1 MFTKKQFSE
10 FFTTFY
16 YIGKIKYCP
25 GTFGSIA
32 AFPVTYSLIYFVV
45 HHKIIIP
52 FSNLTLGEAQL
63 VSIFIINFII
73 CLIFLMFGIYFTKIY
88 LNYTNLQDPKEVVI
102 DEVVGQMLTIVLVF
116 FSALFANE
124 SHLMK
129 YYSQLTRNII
139 LLFILPFCLFRFFDI
154 VKPWPI
160 NWFDK
165 NIKGSIGIMLD
176 DLLAAIF
183 AAITQYAIIFV
194 LIDIDNRL

>member
-10 FFTTFY
+10 FFATFL
-16 YIGKIKYCP
+16 YIGKMKYCP

-32 AFPVTYSLIYFVV
+32 AFPLTYFLIYFIVNN
-45 HHKIIIP
+45 KIIIL

-63 VSIFIINFII
+63 VSIFIISFSL
-73 CLIFLMFGIYFTKIY
+73 CLILLILGTYFTKIY
-88 LNYTNLQDPKEVVI
+88 LNYTNSNDPKEVVI
-102 DEVVGQMLTIVLVF
+102 DEVVGQMLTIILVF

-124 SHLMK
+124 SHLIK
-129 YYSQLTRNII
+129 YFSPLTINII

-165 NIKGSIGIMLD
+165 NIKGSIGVMLD

-183 AAITQYAIIFV
+183 AAVTQYAIIFV
-194 LIDIDNRL
+194 LIDNVGK

>member
-1 MFTKKQFSE
+1 MFTKKQISE
-10 FFTTFY
+10 FFATFF

-32 AFPVTYSLIYFVV
+32 AFPLTYFLIYFTVNN
-45 HHKIIIP
+45 KIIIP
-52 FSNLTLGEAQL
+52 FSSLTLGEAQL
-63 VSIFIINFII
+63 VSIFIISFSL
-73 CLIFLMFGIYFTKIY
+73 CLIFLILGTYFTKIY
-88 LNYTNLQDPKEVVI
+88 LNYTNSEDPKEVVI

-124 SHLMK
+124 SHLIK
-129 YYSQLTRNII
+129 YFSPLTINII

-154 VKPWPI
+154 LKPWPI

-165 NIKGSIGIMLD
+165 NIKGSIGVMLD

-183 AAITQYAIIFV
+183 AVVTQYAIIFV
-194 LIDIDNRL
+194 LIDIT

>member
-1 MFTKKQFSE
+1 MLTKKQFSE
-10 FFTTFY
+10 FFATFF

-25 GTFGSIA
+25 GTFCSIA
-32 AFPVTYSLIYFVV
+32 AFPLTYFLIYFIVNN
-45 HHKIIIP
+45 KIIIP

-63 VSIFIINFII
+63 VSIFIISFSL
-73 CLIFLMFGIYFTKIY
+73 CLILLMLGTYFTKIY
-88 LNYTNLQDPKEVVI
+88 LNYTNSEDPKEVVI

-124 SHLMK
+124 SHLVK
-129 YYSQLTRNII
+129 YFSPLTINII

-154 VKPWPI
+154 LKPWPI

-165 NIKGSIGIMLD
+165 NIKGSIGVMLD

-183 AAITQYAIIFV
+183 ATVVQYAIIFV
-194 LIDIDNRL
+194 LIDII

>member
-1 MFTKKQFSE
+1 MLTKKQFSE
-10 FFTTFY
+10 FFATFF

-32 AFPVTYSLIYFVV
+32 AFPLTYFLIYFIVNN
-45 HHKIIIP
+45 KIIIP

-63 VSIFIINFII
+63 VSIFIISFSL
-73 CLIFLMFGIYFTKIY
+73 CLILLMLGTYFTKIY
-88 LNYTNLQDPKEVVI
+88 LNYTNSEDPKEVVI

-124 SHLMK
+124 SHLVK
-129 YYSQLTRNII
+129 YFSPLTINII

-154 VKPWPI
+154 LKPWPI

-165 NIKGSIGIMLD
+165 NIKGSIGVMLD

-183 AAITQYAIIFV
+183 ATVVQYAIIFV
-194 LIDIDNRL
+194 LIDII

>member
-10 FFTTFY
+10 FVATFF

-32 AFPVTYSLIYFVV
+32 AFPLTYFLIYFIVNN
-45 HHKIIIP
+45 KIIIP
-52 FSNLTLGEAQL
+52 FLSLTLGEAQL
-63 VSIFIINFII
+63 VSIFIISFSL
-73 CLIFLMFGIYFTKIY
+73 CLILLILGTYFTKIY
-88 LNYTNLQDPKEVVI
+88 LNYTNSEDPKEVVI

-124 SHLMK
+124 SYLIK
-129 YYSQLTRNII
+129 YFSPLTINII
-139 LLFILPFCLFRFFDI
+139 LLFVLPFCLFRFFDI

-160 NWFDK
+160 NWLDQ
-165 NIKGSIGIMLD
+165 NIKGSIGVMLD

-183 AAITQYAIIFV
+183 AAVTQYAIIFV
-194 LIDIDNRL
+194 LIDIRQ

>member
-1 MFTKKQFSE
+1 MLTKKQFSE
-10 FFTTFY
+10 FFATFF

-32 AFPVTYSLIYFVV
+32 AFPLTYFLIYFIINN
-45 HHKIIIP
+45 KIIIP

-63 VSIFIINFII
+63 VSIFIISFSL
-73 CLIFLMFGIYFTKIY
+73 CLILLILGTYFTKIY
-88 LNYTNLQDPKEVVI
+88 LNYTNSEDPKEVVI

-124 SHLMK
+124 SHLVK
-129 YYSQLTRNII
+129 YFSPLTINII

-154 VKPWPI
+154 LKPWPI

-165 NIKGSIGIMLD
+165 NIKGSIGVMLD

-183 AAITQYAIIFV
+183 AAVVQYAIIFV
-194 LIDIDNRL
+194 LIDII